1 MFKNAKVLV
10 TGGAGFVGTNL
21 ILRLLD
27 LGAQVTATIHKK
39 EPQIK
44 DPRVAFIR
52 AELLNAADCE
62 KVCAGQ
68 DYVFMCA
75 ANTSGAGV
83 TGTLAVARSTPDG
96 HNLVILTGGTPSQQL
111 LRPDQPYNLLKDF
124 AMVTTICAYPMVI
137 AVAPNSPIKTF
148 ADLIAR
154 AKAQPG
160 KVTYSMNS
168 IGSLHHLLGE
178 WIGIDAGVQMEGIP
192 YRGSPPA
199 FMDVSSG
206 RVDVMIDTGTFVLP
220 QIEQKQLRGL
230 AQSAPGKYALA
241 PDIPAVTETLP
252 NVQIMSWLGFAM
264 AKNTPKPIVDRLNA
278 EITAILDQE
287 EVKQKLA
294 QMGNIPMPSKPED
307 MLARIDREMA
317 QWKRVID
324 AKGIKAE

>member
-1 MFKNAKVLV
+1 MRTKVIFAALLV
-10 TGGAGFVGTNL
+10 TGLTTCAAWAQDWPKRQVTITVVTGAGGSPDTVGRL
-21 ILRLLD
+21 IASKLTERI
-27 LGAQVTATIHKK
+27 GKPVVVENNTA
-39 EPQIK
+39 
-44 DPRVAFIR
+44 
-52 AELLNAADCE
+52 
-62 KVCAGQ
+62 
-68 DYVFMCA
+68 
-75 ANTSGAGV
+75 GAGV
-83 TGTLAVARSTPDG
+83 TGTLAVSRSTPDG

-148 ADLIAR
+148 ADLLAR

-160 KVTYSMNS
+160 KITYSMNS

-178 WIGIDAGVQMEGIP
+178 WIGIDAGVRMEGVP

-230 AQSAPGKYALA
+230 AQSAPGKYELA
-241 PDIPAVTETLP
+241 PEIPAVTEILP

-264 AKNTPKPIVDRLNA
+264 AKNTPKPIVDRLNT
-278 EITAILDQE
+278 EITAILAQDD
-287 EVKQKLA
+287 VKQKLA
-294 QMGNIPMPSKPED
+294 QMGNIPMPSTPED